1 MQRLEAEAAAA
12 AAKAAEPE
20 PAEAAA
26 EEAAASAPTAGQEEA
41 SLQPTFG
48 RAGKVNLAR
57 GCRFSL
63 AWPWTMFGSMLACLC
78 QQPPV
83 M

>member
-26 EEAAASAPTAGQEEA
+26 EEAAASAPPAGQEETT
-41 SLQPTFG
+41 LQPTFG
-48 RAGKVNLAR
+48 RAGKVNFAIGAR
-57 GCRFSL
+57 LPMACPGSVFS
-63 AWPWTMFGSMLACLC
+63 SMLAR
-78 QQPPV
+78 P
-83 M
+83 